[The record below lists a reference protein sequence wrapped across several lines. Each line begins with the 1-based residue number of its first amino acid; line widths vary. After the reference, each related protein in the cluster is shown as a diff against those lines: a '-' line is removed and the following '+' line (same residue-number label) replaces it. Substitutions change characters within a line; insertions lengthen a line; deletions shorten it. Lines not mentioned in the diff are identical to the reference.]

1 MLSQL
6 VYVSTRKSNCTTE
19 EIEKIL
25 ASCKKNNPALDI
37 TGVLL
42 YSDNKFLQ
50 LVEGEPKELKGLYDK
65 IKEDHR
71 HKNCVMISYS
81 PIQERSFPNWHMGSK
96 KLADDTVNFNT
107 QIDQKEKRL
116 FENILA
122 GKEENSGRVLQLIEK
137 FFK

>member
-6 VYVSTRKSNCTTE
+6 VYVSTRKNNCTSQ

-25 ASCKKNNPALDI
+25 ASCEKNNPSLDI

-42 YSDNKFLQ
+42 YSDNKFIQ
-50 LVEGEPKELKGLYDK
+50 LVEGESKELKGLYDK
-65 IKEDHR
+65 IREDDR
-71 HKNCVMISYS
+71 HKNCTMVSYA
-81 PIQERSFPNWHMGSK
+81 PIKERSFPNWHMGSK
-96 KLADDTVNFNT
+96 KLGEDTVNFNT
-107 QIDQKEKRL
+107 QINSAEKKI

-122 GKEENSGRVLQLIEK
+122 GKEENSERILQLIGK